1 MSGHEDSENWET
13 AFRGTVRLFP
23 LPNLVLFPH
32 VMQPLH
38 IFEPRY
44 RAMLEAALAHD
55 GLIGMAL
62 LAPGWES
69 DYEGRPP
76 LLPVGCLGRVAT
88 HCRLEDGTYNLLLM
102 GLRRF
107 EIVEELPPAQLYREA
122 RVRLRCDCIAPH
134 LAEKQAESFRRLQAV
149 FARFTPYLPEARDQ
163 IDRLIGGKIDLPTL
177 TDVIAYMMEIPVADK
192 YALLA
197 ETDVLARAAYLLERL
212 ESLDASQPAAV
223 EFPPRFSAN

>member
-1 MSGHEDSENWET
+1 MSEQEASEHWES
-13 AFRGTVRLFP
+13 AFRGVVRLFP

-44 RAMLEAALAHD
+44 RAMLEASLAAD
-55 GLIGMAL
+55 QLIGMAL

-76 LLPVGCLGRVAT
+76 LLPVGCLGRVAA

-107 EIVEELPPAQLYREA
+107 EIVEELPAVHLFREA
-122 RVRLRCDCIAPH
+122 RVRLLPDYIPPH
-134 LAEKQAESFRRLQAV
+134 RAETSAELLRRLQSV
-149 FARFTPYLPEARDQ
+149 FARFAPLLPEARDQ
-163 IDRLIGGKIDLPTL
+163 IDQLIGGKIDLPTL
-177 TDVIAYMMEIPVADK
+177 TDVISYMMDIPVSDK
-192 YALLA
+192 YSLLA
-197 ETDVLARAAYLLERL
+197 ETDVLARAAHLLERL
-212 ESLDASQPAAV
+212 ESFDAAGSSAL
-223 EFPPRFSAN
+223 EFPPPFSAN

>member
-1 MSGHEDSENWET
+1 MSAQEASDTWET
-13 AFRGTVRLFP
+13 AFRGVVRLFP

-44 RAMLEAALAHD
+44 RAMLEAALADDH
-55 GLIGMAL
+55 LIGMAL

-76 LLPVGCLGRVAT
+76 LMSVGCLGRVAA
-88 HCRLEDGTYNLLLM
+88 HCRLEDGTYNLLLT

-107 EIVEELPPAQLYREA
+107 EIVEELPPLHLYREA
-122 RVRLRCDCIAPH
+122 RVRLLPDCTPPNQAKM
-134 LAEKQAESFRRLQAV
+134 LADALQRLQAV
-149 FARFTPYLPEARDQ
+149 FARFTPFLPEARDQ
-163 IDRLIGGKIDLPTL
+163 IDQLIGGKIDLPTL
-177 TDVIAYMMEIPVADK
+177 TDVIAYMMDIPVADK

-197 ETDVLARAAYLLERL
+197 ETNVLARAAQLLERL
-212 ESLDASQPAAV
+212 ESLDATGSAALD
-223 EFPPRFSAN
+223 FPPPFSEN

>member
-1 MSGHEDSENWET
+1 MSAHETPENWEI

-38 IFEPRY
+38 IFEQRY
-44 RAMLEAALAHD
+44 RAMLEAALTSD

-69 DYEGRPP
+69 EYEGRPP
-76 LLPVGCLGRVAT
+76 LMPMGCLGRVAA
-88 HCRLEDGTYNLLLM
+88 HCRLDDGTYNLLLM
-102 GLRRF
+102 GLQRF
-107 EIVEELPPAQLYREA
+107 EIIEELPPSQLFREA
-122 RVRLRCDCIAPH
+122 RVQLRRDCVAANQ
-134 LAEKQAESFRRLQAV
+134 AEKQAESFRRLQAV
-149 FARFTPYLPEARDQ
+149 FARFTPFLPEARDQ

-177 TDVIAYMMEIPVADK
+177 TDVIAYMMDIPVADK

-212 ESLDASQPAAV
+212 ESLDAAQSAAV